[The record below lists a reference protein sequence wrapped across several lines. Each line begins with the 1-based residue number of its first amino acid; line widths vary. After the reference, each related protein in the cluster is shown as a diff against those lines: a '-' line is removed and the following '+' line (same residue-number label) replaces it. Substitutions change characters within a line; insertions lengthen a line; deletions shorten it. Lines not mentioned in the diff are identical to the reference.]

1 MKNFKVKN
9 FLTLAFM
16 LVMLIFIGEA
26 EAGIITDRLPFQCY
40 VDHQVDTYNQPNGQK
55 VGYISA
61 NVDLIRVTQVRG
73 DGWAYGDYPGR
84 NGRVARWFR
93 ITDICADPSYSNRG
107 VDVKGSYQVYR
118 TKNDSNTIGSIS
130 NENVIVL
137 ADNGNRAQIIYR
149 LNNGTGYKVGWVPSS
164 VVNSRPS
171 PSSTL
176 KGDVNGDG
184 KVDQSDLE
192 LMKKYM
198 VDLVSES
205 QINKT
210 NADINGDGTI
220 NAVDLAMLSDKVNN
234 QPKIPSNLQNLIN
247 TYKDKTWRD
256 HTYLPKVKQCKEFA
270 SFIFNKLY
278 DVGYIGGGSTSDNPK
293 NYLINLTN
301 PSRVALRGY
310 KTNLTAQS
318 ARELFQ
324 SAQPGDFVQIRRR
337 HGGPHSGIFVNR
349 TNDGIVLFEANEDGK
364 NSIRTNTYS
373 YNDLAN
379 RNFAMSL
386 YYAK

>member
-1 MKNFKVKN
+1 
-9 FLTLAFM
+9 
-16 LVMLIFIGEA
+16 
-26 EAGIITDRLPFQCY
+26 
-40 VDHQVDTYNQPNGQK
+40 
-55 VGYISA
+55 
-61 NVDLIRVTQVRG
+61 
-73 DGWAYGDYPGR
+73 
-84 NGRVARWFR
+84 
-93 ITDICADPSYSNRG
+93 
-107 VDVKGSYQVYR
+107 
-118 TKNDSNTIGSIS
+118 
-130 NENVIVL
+130 
-137 ADNGNRAQIIYR
+137 
-149 LNNGTGYKVGWVPSS
+149 
-164 VVNSRPS
+164 
-171 PSSTL
+171 
-176 KGDVNGDG
+176 
-184 KVDQSDLE
+184 
-192 LMKKYM
+192 
-198 VDLVSES
+198 
-205 QINKT
+205 
-210 NADINGDGTI
+210 
-220 NAVDLAMLSDKVNN
+220 MLSDKVNN